1 MSAKVISDMVD
12 ISLCLVA
19 LFIAVRS
26 FDVYFYFR
34 YQRLYI
40 LGLSM
45 ALVSLSAATDF
56 VASYVKVIAL
66 NTGWFS
72 YTSQAVSFLFIL
84 LSLLR
89 SSNAYLKTLIRLN
102 LLMLPLLLLLL
113 LYSPL
118 LPSIPDTTTQ
128 ALLGLPRCIL
138 CFMIFL
144 SYFSAFLSNPGHFNR
159 FISAAFFLLGF
170 GYFVIIIQNLLFS
183 GTQHYVDNLGN
194 ITSVIGLAALIV
206 AVSWN

>member
-1 MSAKVISDMVD
+1 MDAKVISDMVN

-45 ALVSLSAATDF
+45 VLVSLSAATDF

-66 NTGWFS
+66 NTEWFS
-72 YTSQAVSFLFIL
+72 YTSQAVGFLFIL
-84 LSLLR
+84 LSLLQ
-89 SSNAYLKTLIRLN
+89 SSNTYLKGLIRLN
-102 LLMLPLLLLLL
+102 LLVLPFLFVFLLL
-113 LYSPL
+113 SPT
-118 LPSIPDTTTQ
+118 LPGIPDPAIR
-128 ALLGLPRCIL
+128 ALLGVPRCLL

-144 SYFSAFLSNPGHFNR
+144 SYFSTFLSKPGHFNR
-159 FISAAFFLLGF
+159 FISLAFFLLGF
-170 GYFVIIIQNLLFS
+170 GYFIIIIQNILLDP
-183 GTQHYVDNLGN
+183 TQHYVDNLGN
-194 ITSVIGLAALIV
+194 ITSVIGLVALIA

>member
-1 MSAKVISDMVD
+1 MDARVISDMVD

-26 FDVYFYFR
+26 FDVYFYFH

-45 ALVSLSAATDF
+45 VLVSLSAATDF
-56 VASYVKVIAL
+56 VSSYVRVISL
-66 NTGWFS
+66 NTDWFS
-72 YTSQAVSFLFIL
+72 YTSQGIGFLFIL

-89 SSNAYLKTLIRLN
+89 SSNAYLKVLIRIN
-102 LLMLPLLLLLL
+102 LLLLPVLFILL
-113 LYSPL
+113 FISPT
-118 LPSIPDTTTQ
+118 LPGIPDATTR
-128 ALLGLPRCIL
+128 ALLGIPRCIF

-144 SYFSAFLSNPGHFNR
+144 SYFSTYISNPGHFNR

-170 GYFVIIIQNLLFS
+170 GYFVIIIQNLLS
-183 GTQHYVDNLGN
+183 TANQNYVSNLGD